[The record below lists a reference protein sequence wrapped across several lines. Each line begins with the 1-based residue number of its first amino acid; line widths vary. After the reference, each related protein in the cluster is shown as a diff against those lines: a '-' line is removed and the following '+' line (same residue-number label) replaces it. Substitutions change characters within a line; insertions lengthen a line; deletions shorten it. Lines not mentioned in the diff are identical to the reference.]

1 MEDPGFE
8 VVVTGAPAR
17 GAAPLRAVR
26 AVTGLSLWRSRQ
38 VLDDPPVV
46 LRVGLS
52 FGEAVRMAEGLRGAG
67 LLVDVR
73 CDWCR
78 RTLPGDGTA
87 VDPGPCASQYWP
99 VAHCGAN
106 SVTDCGC
113 WVCALRGQG

>member
-1 MEDPGFE
+1 MEAPAFE
-8 VVVTGAPAR
+8 VRLTGTPAR
-17 GAAPLRAVR
+17 DATALRAVR

-38 VLDDPPVV
+38 VLDGPPAVV
-46 LRVGLS
+46 QAGAP
-52 FGEAVRMAEGLRGAG
+52 FDIAVRLARQLREAG
-67 LLVDVR
+67 VPADVR

-106 SVTDCGC
+106 SVTDCDC